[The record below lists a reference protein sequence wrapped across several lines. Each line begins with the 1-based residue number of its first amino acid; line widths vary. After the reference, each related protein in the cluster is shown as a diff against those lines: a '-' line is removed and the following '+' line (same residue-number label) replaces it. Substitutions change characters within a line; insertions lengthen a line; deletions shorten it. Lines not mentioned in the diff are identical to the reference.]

1 MPVGGQERAELLVL
15 ARGSV
20 ACALDGQPRPEIGS
34 VLRDLVEPRAAFV
47 TVRRARTGRLRG
59 CRGECPARRSLPE
72 CVRRVAVAAALD
84 DPRFSPVTRDELPA
98 LRFEISALTTPR
110 PIRPEEVLVGTHGL
124 LLYGETTLGLLLP
137 QVPVEQGWD
146 REAFLD
152 GLCHK
157 AGVPKGSWRSPQV
170 SLRAFE
176 AEVWAEEFNGSL
188 AAVTATSPK

>member
-1 MPVGGQERAELLVL
+1 MVVGPPQRAELLGL

-20 ACALDGQPRPEIGS
+20 VCALDGRPPPAIGPG
-34 VLRDLVEPRAAFV
+34 LQALVEPRAAFV
-47 TVRRARTGRLRG
+47 TIRRARSGRLRG

-72 CVRRVAVAAALD
+72 CVRRVAVASALD
-84 DPRFSPVTRDELPA
+84 DPRFSSVTGDELPA

-110 PIRPEEVLVGTHGL
+110 PIGPEEVAVGTHGL
-124 LLYGETTLGLLLP
+124 LLHAGTTVGLLLP

-157 AGVPKGSWRSPQV
+157 AGLPMGSWRSGEV
-170 SLRAFE
+170 SLSAFE
-176 AEVWAEEFNGSL
+176 AEVWAEE
-188 AAVTATSPK
+188 

>member
-1 MPVGGQERAELLVL
+1 MVVGPPQRAELLGL

-20 ACALDGQPRPEIGS
+20 ACALDGRPPPAIVPG
-34 VLRDLVEPRAAFV
+34 LQALVEPRAAFV
-47 TVRRARTGRLRG
+47 TVRRARSGRLRG

-72 CVRRVAVAAALD
+72 CVRHVAVAAALD

-110 PIRPEEVLVGTHGL
+110 PIRPEEVVVGTHGL
-124 LLYGETTLGLLLP
+124 LLYAETSLGLLLP

-157 AGVPKGSWRSPQV
+157 AGLPMGSWRSGEV
-170 SLRAFE
+170 SLSAFE
-176 AEVWAEEFNGSL
+176 AEVWAEE
-188 AAVTATSPK
+188 

>member
-1 MPVGGQERAELLVL
+1 MLVGRQERAELLVL

-20 ACALDGQPRPEIGS
+20 ACALDGRPHPEIGPA
-34 VLRDLVEPRAAFV
+34 LQALVEPRAAFV
-47 TVRRARTGRLRG
+47 TVRRARTGELRG
-59 CRGECPARRSLPE
+59 CRGECPARRALPE

-84 DPRFSPVTRDELPA
+84 DPRFSPVTRDELST

-110 PIRPEEVLVGTHGL
+110 PIRSEDVVVGTHGL
-124 LLYGETTLGLLLP
+124 LLHGETTLGLLLP

-157 AGVPKGSWRSPQV
+157 AGVPKGSWRGPELSI
-170 SLRAFE
+170 SAFE
-176 AEVWAEEFNGSL
+176 AEVWAEE
-188 AAVTATSPK
+188 